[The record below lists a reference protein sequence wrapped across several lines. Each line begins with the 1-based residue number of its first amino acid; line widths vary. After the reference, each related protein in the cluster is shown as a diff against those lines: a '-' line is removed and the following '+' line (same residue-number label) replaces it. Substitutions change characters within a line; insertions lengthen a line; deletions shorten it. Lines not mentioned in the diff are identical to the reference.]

1 MDKEKFLVGDIV
13 KIKKRYSRKQ
23 YTIVALSND
32 KKVSWIEDTND
43 KKFKL
48 IKVEVSNLKLITRS
62 QLTIEGE

>member
-13 KIKKRYSRKQ
+13 KIKKRYSRKK